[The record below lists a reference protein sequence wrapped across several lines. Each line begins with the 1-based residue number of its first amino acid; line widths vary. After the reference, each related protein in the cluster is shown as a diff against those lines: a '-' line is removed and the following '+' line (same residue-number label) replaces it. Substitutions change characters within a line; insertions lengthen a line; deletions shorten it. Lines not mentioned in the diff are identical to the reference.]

1 MSRIAR
7 RRPWRLALAAFTAL
21 AAPLATAAVP
31 AAAARTAIG
40 FAAVGGLPSRWESCA
55 GDCRRPAERQLLVG
69 PGAGAFAWVAD
80 DAGLATAMNGLEY
93 DATIAESQ
101 AGRTVE
107 LTARTPIGGRRLVQ
121 RYEIDHVTHRLQLR
135 LEAPPGVRLAFAS
148 GASFVPAPLPGFGA
162 AFADVEVVRVDA
174 AGEASVA
181 DGTVAM
187 AAAGWLGARQRFW
200 AVLARS
206 PAATQVTVRQ
216 AAANQPVLEWPVA
229 STLDLEVYG
238 GPVERRALR
247 AVAPELDQLLF
258 AALWAPLRW
267 LCFGLYFLLDAILA
281 LVGNAGLAIVL
292 LSLAVKLIL
301 APLTHI
307 ADGWQAE
314 VNRTRSRLQPRLEEI
329 RRSARGE
336 EAHNLTLAAY
346 REAGVHPLYT
356 LKSLAG
362 FSIQVPMF
370 IAAFDMLAE
379 YFPLAGRDFLWIDD
393 LAAPDR
399 LAPLP
404 VALPFFGADFNL
416 MPALMTALTIVSA
429 LVQRD
434 QSLTPALQWG
444 QRRQLYLM
452 AAGFF
457 LLFYTFPSGMVLYWT
472 ANNGWHLLKVLLLQA
487 RAAR

>member
-1 MSRIAR
+1 MNSVAR
-7 RRPWRLALAAFTAL
+7 RWLQCLVLAAVAAFAAL
-21 AAPLATAAVP
+21 QATADVAP
-31 AAAARTAIG
+31 AAARTAIE

-55 GDCRRPAERQLLVG
+55 ADCRRPAERQLLVG
-69 PGAGAFAWVAD
+69 PGAGAFDWIAD
-80 DAGLATAMNGLEY
+80 DPALAAAMRVLEY
-93 DATIAESQ
+93 DAAVEEGA
-101 AGRTVE
+101 AGRTVV
-107 LTARTPIGGRRLVQ
+107 LTARTPVAGRKLVQ
-121 RYEIDHVTHRLQLR
+121 RYEMDHATHRLQLR
-135 LEAPPGVRLAFAS
+135 LEAPAGVRLAFAS
-148 GASFVPAPLPGFGA
+148 GAAFVPAPLPGFGA
-162 AFADVEVVRVDA
+162 AFADVEVVRVGA
-174 AGEASVA
+174 AGESAVA
-181 DGTVAM
+181 DGPVAS
-187 AAAGWLGARQRFW
+187 AATEWLGPRQRFW
-200 AVLARS
+200 AVLART
-206 PAATQVTVRQ
+206 PAAAQVTVRQ
-216 AAANQPVLEWPVA
+216 AAPDQPVLEWPVA
-229 STLDLEVYG
+229 GVLDLEMYG
-238 GPVERRALR
+238 GPVENRALQ
-247 AVAPELDQLLF
+247 AVAPELDELLF
-258 AALWAPLRW
+258 AALWEPLRW

-281 LVGNAGLAIVL
+281 VVGNAGLAIIL
-292 LSLAVKLIL
+292 LSLAAKLIL
-301 APLTHI
+301 APLTRI

-362 FSIQVPMF
+362 FAIQVPMF

-379 YFPLAGRDFLWIDD
+379 YFPLAGRGFLWIDD

-399 LAPLP
+399 VAPLP

-416 MPALMTALTIVSA
+416 MPALMTVLTIVSA

-434 QSLTPALQWG
+434 ESLTPALQRG

-472 ANNGWHLLKVLLLQA
+472 ANNGWHLLKVLVLQA
-487 RAAR
+487 RARH